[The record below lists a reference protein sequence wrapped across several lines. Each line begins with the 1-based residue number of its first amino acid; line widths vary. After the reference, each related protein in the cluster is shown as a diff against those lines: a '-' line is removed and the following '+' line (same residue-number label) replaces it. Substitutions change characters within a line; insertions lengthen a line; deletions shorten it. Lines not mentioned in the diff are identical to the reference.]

1 MGKQKNPLKP
11 LEYQPFNPHKAFEML
26 RKDTDT
32 IVIFIHGFLGSP
44 HQFISLADFVYHMGY
59 ACAALLLPG
68 HGGTAKDFAHSS
80 QQQWTEQVHKEVHR
94 YAELYPNVYLVG
106 HSMGGLLAINE
117 SICSKANVK
126 GLILLNTAIKIGLK
140 SRSSLY
146 STKNF
151 FSRNPIYNRIDRY
164 YRENNS
170 VTVDNIL
177 YTVGWLPRVVDLT
190 RLSRLAVKNLPK
202 VTVPVLIPSLVMMK
216 QCCGVVRKPSK
227 KGLSTVLTT
236 G

>member
-1 MGKQKNPLKP
+1 M
-11 LEYQPFNPHKAFEML
+11 
-26 RKDTDT
+26 
-32 IVIFIHGFLGSP
+32 VFLGSP
-44 HQFISLADFVYHMGY
+44 HQFISLADFLYPIWDKRVPVCYFRVMAVQRRILHIVRSNNGQSRSI
-59 ACAALLLPG
+59 
-68 HGGTAKDFAHSS
+68 K
-80 QQQWTEQVHKEVHR
+80 VHR
-94 YAELYPNVYLVG
+94 YAELYPNVYLMG

-151 FSRNPIYNRIDRY
+151 FSRNQFIIALTAIT
-164 YRENNS
+164 EKNNS

-202 VTVPVLIPSLVMMK
+202 VTVPVLITQSRNDEAVLW
-216 QCCGVVRKPSK
+216 RSAETIE
-227 KGLSTVLTT
+227 KGLINCPYHRLVYLQRSWHSYYFKKEQKADS